1 MTITTQAKAAA
12 RQAMRTIRV
21 CLRATRIL
29 ATSNELPRTL
39 RILFVI
45 GCVQI
50 PVLPFDEIAMAI
62 ALGWL
67 AIFHRATLR
76 AAFVTASAATR

>member
-1 MTITTQAKAAA
+1 MTITAQAKAAA
-12 RQAMRTIRV
+12 RAAMRVIRV
-21 CLRATRIL
+21 CLRAARIL

-39 RILFVI
+39 RVLFVI

-50 PVLPFDEIAMAI
+50 PVCPVDEVAMAI

-76 AAFVTASAATR
+76 AAFVTAAAATR